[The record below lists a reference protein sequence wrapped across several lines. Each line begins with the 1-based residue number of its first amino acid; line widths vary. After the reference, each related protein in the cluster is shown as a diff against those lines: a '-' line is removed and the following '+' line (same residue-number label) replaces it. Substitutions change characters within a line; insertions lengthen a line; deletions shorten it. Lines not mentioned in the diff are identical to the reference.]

1 MPLERV
7 QRIAIIGGG
16 APAWLAAAALARLLK
31 PDFCEVCVVDSPRAT
46 AGEFSQVALPSFHRL
61 NRLLGINEDD
71 LIQKTRGTYRLGVK
85 FTGWGRPQDAYFHS
99 FGPMGAKLDAVPF
112 HHYWIRLRQLGDL
125 TSIED
130 YSTATV
136 AAKMHRFA
144 RPVADRRSVLSHY
157 SYGFHFHAGLLANY
171 LREYAQAHGATCIE
185 GDVAEVQVR
194 GEDGFID
201 ALQLSDGSR
210 LRADLYIECSGG
222 RGGLFAK
229 SFNSGYEDWSH
240 WLPCDRAV
248 GILGAPAGDLA
259 PHSECLAQAYGWR
272 WRIPLQQSI
281 DSGYAYSSRHI
292 SDDEAAAALL
302 SDLPGTALAEPRVLR
317 LSSGRP
323 AKFWDKNCIAL
334 TGSSLEPLESTG
346 LHLVQTGITRLLTL
360 FPVCRFSPPDIEEY
374 NRLTVM
380 EHERIR
386 DFLILHFKATQRED
400 SPFWDHCRQ
409 MQIPDSLR
417 AKIDLFQRCG
427 RIAMFDE
434 EHFGEDSWL
443 ALFLG
448 QNLHPQ
454 DYDPLAD
461 VLEIW
466 RSQGGVAAHALD
478 GQGRDRYPAGTLAV
492 HRWSSCITAF
502 ATLPLWAAERRAGW
516 PPQFWRGASGGAAAR
531 YE

>member
-1 MPLERV
+1 LPLERV
-7 QRIAIIGGG
+7 QRIAIVGGG

-31 PDFCEVCVVDSPRAT
+31 PDFCAVCVVDSPWAA
-46 AGEFSQVALPSFHRL
+46 AGAFSQVALPSFHRL
-61 NRLLGINEDD
+61 NRLLGINEAD

-85 FTGWGRPQDAYFHS
+85 FTDWGRLRDAYFHT
-99 FGPMGAKLDAVPF
+99 FGPVGAKLDAVPF
-112 HHYWIRLRQLGDL
+112 HHYWVRLRQLGDL

-130 YSTATV
+130 YSAATV

-157 SYGFHFHAGLLANY
+157 SYGFHFHAGLLASY

-185 GDVAEVQVR
+185 RDVVEVQVR

-210 LRADLYIECSGG
+210 LRADLYIDCNGG
-222 RGGLFAK
+222 RGGLLAK
-229 SFNSGYEDWSH
+229 SLNSGYEDWSH

-248 GILGAPAGDLA
+248 GILGAAADDLA
-259 PHSECLAQAYGWR
+259 PHSQCLAQGCGWQ

-281 DSGYAYSSRHI
+281 DSGYAYSSRYI

-302 SDLPGTALAEPRVLR
+302 SDLPPTALAEPRVLR

-334 TGSSLEPLESTG
+334 TGSALEPLESTG
-346 LHLVQTGITRLLTL
+346 LHLVQTGVTRLLTL

-386 DFLILHFKATQRED
+386 DFLILHFKATQRQD

-409 MQIPDSLR
+409 MQVPDSLR

-461 VLEIW
+461 VLDIGEARAALLRM
-466 RSQGGVAAHALD
+466 RSMVKDAV
-478 GQGRDRYPAGTLAV
+478 GTLPA
-492 HRWSSCITAF
+492 HSRFIGE
-502 ATLPLWAAERRAGW
+502 LRA
-516 PPQFWRGASGGAAAR
+516 
-531 YE
+531 